1 MMNRETGMMNDRVVA
16 GLAVRPSPRCA
27 VSIRA
32 AAGNDL
38 PFIDALQKMHSHM
51 VGFMP
56 RGQIEKYVA
65 GGHVLLAEESPHHEG
80 PNEHEAGTKD
90 GSGSGPSRSSLGR
103 NSVCSGSSAV
113 KAPIGYIM
121 FRDQYMKRDDVGIIY
136 QLNVLPLRQRHLV
149 GAMLVKAAFE
159 RAAYGC
165 RLFCCW
171 CAQDIQAN
179 WFWESI
185 GFIPLAFRTGSAA
198 KQRIHIFWER
208 RVREGDDS
216 TPYWF
221 PSQTAGGAVG
231 EDRIVLPIPPDTH
244 WRDAKPVLL
253 PDLPAPEPEQPL
265 TLPGGQP
272 VRPRAEQSKLNARER
287 AAMIRAQSRHL
298 GGAPIGKKAVLR
310 GGRIAYVTREDY
322 LEDPDSPDLW
332 AQPRAKKPTARRPSK
347 RHDPKYLAAARELRD
362 RYLEQVNTG
371 RLLPESSGKYDVG
384 RALEAGR
391 AEGVQPEPVKGLLDA
406 A

>member
-121 FRDQYMKRDDVGIIY
+121 FRDQYMKRDDVGII
-136 QLNVLPLRQRHLV
+136 VV
-149 GAMLVKAAFE
+149 V
-159 RAAYGC
+159 
-165 RLFCCW
+165 
-171 CAQDIQAN
+171 
-179 WFWESI
+179 
-185 GFIPLAFRTGSAA
+185 
-198 KQRIHIFWER
+198 
-208 RVREGDDS
+208 
-216 TPYWF
+216 
-221 PSQTAGGAVG
+221 
-231 EDRIVLPIPPDTH
+231 
-244 WRDAKPVLL
+244 
-253 PDLPAPEPEQPL
+253 
-265 TLPGGQP
+265 
-272 VRPRAEQSKLNARER
+272 
-287 AAMIRAQSRHL
+287 
-298 GGAPIGKKAVLR
+298 
-310 GGRIAYVTREDY
+310 
-322 LEDPDSPDLW
+322 
-332 AQPRAKKPTARRPSK
+332 
-347 RHDPKYLAAARELRD
+347 
-362 RYLEQVNTG
+362 
-371 RLLPESSGKYDVG
+371 
-384 RALEAGR
+384 
-391 AEGVQPEPVKGLLDA
+391 
-406 A
+406 